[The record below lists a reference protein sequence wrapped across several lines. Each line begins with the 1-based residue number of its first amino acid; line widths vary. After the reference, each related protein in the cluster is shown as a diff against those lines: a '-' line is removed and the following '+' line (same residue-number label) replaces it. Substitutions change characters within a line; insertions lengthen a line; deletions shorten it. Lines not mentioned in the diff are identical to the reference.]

1 MILTTSHKL
10 GPSAHRAGKHD
21 LLPVEIGDG
30 AWIGARATIL
40 PGVTIGRGA
49 VVSAGS
55 VVNKN
60 VPPNSIVAGTPARVV
75 VPKMK

>member
-10 GPSAHRAGKHD
+10 GPSSHRAGPHD
-21 LLPVEIGDG
+21 LLPVKIGDG

-40 PGVTIGRGA
+40 PGVTVGEGA
-49 VVSAGS
+49 VISAGS

-60 VPPNSIVAGTPARVV
+60 VPANSIVAGAPARVV